1 MSYFFSSNVRV
12 EYKYSNRKIHD
23 YRIQVIENELTR
35 ELRVR
40 EFNFVTNY
48 IIRHPLIDLEIKLIE
63 LHKLI
68 IHEEILPRPLDQLIN
83 NIRAKQF
90 LMHPII
96 VDRQHL
102 VVLDG
107 MHRIAATQKLGCRF
121 IPVCLIDYQNPHVV
135 LGSWYRVIH
144 SSSSCEKDVKAL
156 LSQKYRLKEHNLN
169 RAQSIV
175 ENRKAIA
182 ALIFHKKCFTVHS
195 IQTKALEERIQDIYH
210 EIKKIEYN
218 LQRLGFSIIYETD
231 TNAFTRLTST
241 EGTPILQAPTVTKK
255 EVITAALRDEL
266 FNHKT
271 TRHMIPLRPMF
282 LNIPLTWL
290 YSNAHPKDINQKFV
304 QHLSKKS
311 YRRLPPGQVF
321 DRRYDEELYIF
332 S

>member
-1 MSYFFSSNVRV
+1 
-12 EYKYSNRKIHD
+12 
-23 YRIQVIENELTR
+23 VI
-35 ELRVR
+35 
-40 EFNFVTNY
+40 NY
-48 IIRHPLIDLEIKLIE
+48 IIHHPLIDLEIKLIE
-63 LHKLI
+63 LDKLT

-83 NIRAKQF
+83 NIRAKQV

-107 MHRIAATQKLGCRF
+107 MHRIAATQKLDCRF
-121 IPVCLIDYQNPHVV
+121 IPVCLIDYQNPHVI

-144 SSSSCEKDVKAL
+144 SSSNCRKDIKAL

-169 RAQSIV
+169 TAQSIV

-182 ALIFHKKCFTVHS
+182 ALIFHSKCFTVHR
-195 IQTKALEERIQDIYH
+195 IQVETRKRIQDIYQ

-218 LQRLGFSIIYETD
+218 FQRSGFSITYETD
-231 TNAFTRLTST
+231 ADAFTRLTFT
-241 EGTPILQAPTVTKK
+241 EGRPILQAPTVTKR

-271 TRHMIPLRPMF
+271 TRHLIPLRPMF
-282 LNIPLTWL
+282 LNIPLKWL
-290 YSNAHPKDINQKFV
+290 YSEADPQDINQKLV

-321 DRRYDEELYIF
+321 DRRYDEELYVF

>member
-1 MSYFFSSNVRV
+1 M
-12 EYKYSNRKIHD
+12 
-23 YRIQVIENELTR
+23 
-35 ELRVR
+35 
-40 EFNFVTNY
+40 TNY

-63 LHKLI
+63 LHKLT
-68 IHEEILPRPLDQLIN
+68 IHEEILPCPLDQLIN
-83 NIRAKQF
+83 SIRAKQV

-107 MHRIAATQKLGCRF
+107 MHRIAATQKLECRF
-121 IPVCLIDYQNPHVV
+121 IPVCLIDYQNPHVI

-144 SSSSCEKDVKAL
+144 SSSSCMKDVKAL

-169 RAQSIV
+169 AAQSMI

-182 ALIFHKKCFTVHS
+182 ALIFQSRCFTVHK
-195 IQTKALEERIQDIYH
+195 IQVEAQEERIQDIYH

-218 LQRLGFSIIYETD
+218 LQRSGFSITYETD
-231 TNAFTRLTST
+231 ADAFTRLTST
-241 EGTPILQAPTVTKK
+241 EGSPILQAPTVTKR

-271 TRHMIPLRPMF
+271 TRHLIPLRPMF
-282 LNIPLTWL
+282 LNIPLKWL
-290 YSNAHPKDINQKFV
+290 YSAAHPQDINQKLA

-332 S
+332 Y